1 MAVRILV
8 AVAWLYVVVLMAAAE
23 ATAPE
28 GTLLGAFFTLLL
40 YGIGPLALT
49 LYLLGTPVRR
59 RAKRATEELTEAPG
73 SAAQP
78 DRSDHATGDAIAPER
93 KEP

>member
-1 MAVRILV
+1 MAIRILV

-59 RAKRATEELTEAPG
+59 RAKRATEGPG
-73 SAAQP
+73 SASQP
-78 DRSDHATGDAIAPER
+78 DRSDHATSDAIAPER